1 MMKSKYLPGFFLL
14 VCYLCRLNVYAVEW
28 STAAAENGDSRA
40 QYELGICFTKGE
52 GVPKDLNKAIEWWTR
67 CAKQEGQY
75 ALESQ
80 YELGQACAKG
90 EGVSMDLKKAAE
102 WWNKAAEKGHALSQY
117 MLGKCYANG
126 DGLLKDMV
134 KAREWWEKSA
144 EQECGYAMIE
154 LGKCLA
160 NGEGVAK
167 DKAKAMEWWKKASK
181 QKAANKQAQ
190 DLLGTSYLNEAIFF
204 KQRGDKKAAA
214 DRFFISA
221 NYGNAEAQYEIG
233 QCCNIGDGT
242 EKSRDKAAK
251 WWFKAAERKNAKAYS
266 ALGSYY
272 NENPGV
278 GSYQRKAY
286 IYILLAQRGGEDV
299 GKKLDEYGKKINPR
313 VDFYQKRSDL
323 ELRNELGL
331 IDPK

>member
-1 MMKSKYLPGFFLL
+1 MKSKCLPIFFLL
-14 VCYLCRLNVYAVEW
+14 VCYLCRLNVSAVEW
-28 STAAAENGDSRA
+28 STAAENGDSRA
-40 QYELGICFTKGE
+40 QYELGKCFTKGE
-52 GVPKDLNKAIEWWTR
+52 GVPIDLNKAIEWWTKS
-67 CAKQEGQY
+67 AKQEGQY

-80 YELGQACAKG
+80 YELAQACAKG

-102 WWNKAAEKGHALSQY
+102 WWKKAAEKGHALSQY

-144 EQECGYAMIE
+144 EQECGHAMIE

-167 DKAKAMEWWKKASK
+167 DKAKAMEWWKKAIKK
-181 QKAANKQAQ
+181 QTVNKQAQ

-204 KQRGDKKAAA
+204 KQKGDKKNAIA
-214 DRFFISA
+214 RFFLSA
-221 NYGNAEAQYEIG
+221 DYENAEAKYEIG
-233 QCCNIGDGT
+233 QCYNIGDGT
-242 EKSRDKAAK
+242 EKRRDEAATWWIKAA
-251 WWFKAAERKNAKAYS
+251 RQKNAKAYS

-278 GSYQRKAY
+278 GSYQKKAY
-286 IYILLAQRGGEDV
+286 IYALLAQRGGEDV
-299 GKKLDEYGKKINPR
+299 GKKLDEYGKKIKPH
-313 VDFYQKRSDL
+313 VDYYQKRSDL

-331 IDPK
+331 IEPK

>member
-1 MMKSKYLPGFFLL
+1 
-14 VCYLCRLNVYAVEW
+14 VEW
-28 STAAAENGDSRA
+28 STAAENGNPQA

-52 GVPKDLNKAIEWWTR
+52 GVPKDLNKAIEWWTKS
-67 CAKQEGQY
+67 AKQEGQY

-102 WWNKAAEKGHALSQY
+102 WWKKAAEKGHALSQY

-154 LGKCLA
+154 IGKCLA

-167 DKAKAMEWWKKASK
+167 DKAKAMEWWEKASK
-181 QKAANKQAQ
+181 QKAVIKQAR
-190 DLLGTSYLNEAIFF
+190 DLLGTAYLNEAIFF
-204 KQRGDKKAAA
+204 KQRGDKKTAA

-233 QCCNIGDGT
+233 QCYNIGDGT
-242 EKSRDKAAK
+242 EKRRDEAARR
-251 WWFKAAERKNAKAYS
+251 WIEAARQKNVKAYS

-278 GSYQRKAY
+278 VSFQKKAY
-286 IYILLAQRGGEDV
+286 IYTLLAQRGGEDV
-299 GKKLDEYGKKINPR
+299 GKKLDEYGKKINPW

-323 ELRNELGL
+323 ELRNDTLTHHLTKFFCLLKSVRKNTYMIHETKR
-331 IDPK
+331 IER